1 MHPRPNCHA
10 FTRRTFRKRRRPLE
24 VRSYV
29 TIGKR
34 QAVLAIV
41 AEHPDRRT
49 PSALQTELGRAA
61 DARFARAV
69 IGDLGERFGRPEAA
83 CSLLWCVPDDAVV
96 DFATFTSDAGD
107 VAGIANGP
115 VGARWDNAAL
125 AAFAREFTHVAV
137 MGLDAPHVPA
147 DVVYGA
153 LGQVDQYG
161 LAFGAGDRDTIYL
174 AAVNKSATVFANV
187 DFESDHAATDLIV
200 AAAQL
205 GLSCAPLVG
214 NFSVRTAADLRRL
227 AEYLDRHVRVAA
239 PRTRAV
245 VAELLAARA
254 DAPR

>member
-41 AEHPDRRT
+41 AEHPDSRT
-49 PSALQTELGRAA
+49 PSALQTEIGRAG

-69 IGDLGERFGRPEAA
+69 IGDLAERFGRPEAA
-83 CSLLWCVPDDAVV
+83 CSLLWCVPEDAVS
-96 DFATFTSDAGD
+96 DFATLTSGAGA
-107 VAGIANGP
+107 VAGIAKGTI
-115 VGARWDNAAL
+115 GARWDNAAL

-161 LAFGAGDRDTIYL
+161 LAFGAGDRDTIYV
-174 AAVNKSATVFANV
+174 AAVNKPARLFANV
-187 DFESDHAATDLIV
+187 EFESDHAATDLIV

-205 GLSCAPLVG
+205 KLSCAPLVG
-214 NFSVRTAADLRRL
+214 NFSVRTMEDLRRL

-239 PRTRAV
+239 PRTRAAV
-245 VAELLAARA
+245 TELLAART
-254 DAPR
+254 DTPR

>member
-1 MHPRPNCHA
+1 M
-10 FTRRTFRKRRRPLE
+10 
-24 VRSYV
+24 

-49 PSALQTELGRAA
+49 PSALQTEIGRAA

-69 IGDLGERFGRPEAA
+69 IGDLAERFGRPEAA
-83 CSLLWCVPDDAVV
+83 CSLLWCVPADAAS
-96 DFATFTSDAGD
+96 DFTTLTSGAGD
-107 VAGIANGP
+107 VADIAGGTI
-115 VGARWDNAAL
+115 GARWDHAAR
-125 AAFAREFTHVAV
+125 AAFARGFTHVAV

-161 LAFGAGDRDTIYL
+161 LAFGAGDRDTIYV
-174 AAVNKSATVFANV
+174 AAVNKPTPIFV
-187 DFESDHAATDLIV
+187 DVAFEGDHAATDLVV
-200 AAAQL
+200 AAAQR

-214 NFSVRTAADLRRL
+214 NFSVRTADDLRRL

-245 VAELLAARA
+245 VAELIANRA
-254 DAPR
+254 DAKT

>member
-1 MHPRPNCHA
+1 M
-10 FTRRTFRKRRRPLE
+10 
-24 VRSYV
+24 

-49 PSALQTELGRAA
+49 PSALQTEVGREA
-61 DARFARAV
+61 DTRFARAV
-69 IGDLGERFGRPEAA
+69 IGDLAERFGRPEAA
-83 CSLLWCVPDDAVV
+83 CSLLWCVPDDAVT
-96 DFATFTSDAGD
+96 DFAAFTSGAGD
-107 VAGIANGP
+107 IAGIASGST
-115 VGARWDNAAL
+115 GARWDHAAR
-125 AAFAREFTHVAV
+125 AAFAREFTHVAL

-147 DVVYGA
+147 DVIYGA

-161 LAFGAGDRDTIYL
+161 LAFGAGDRETIYA
-174 AAVNKSATVFANV
+174 AAVNKPTPIFANV

-214 NFSVRTAADLRRL
+214 NFSVRTADDLRRL
-227 AEYLDRHVRVAA
+227 AEYLDRHVRVTA

-245 VAELLAARA
+245 VAALIAARA
-254 DAPR
+254 DAKG